1 MRIEKLQGFILLV
14 SGPSGS
20 GKSTLLKK
28 LFDEFQDELY
38 FSISST
44 TRAPREDEKNGV
56 DYYFVSREEFQKD
69 INNDY
74 FLEWAKVHENFYG
87 TSFKHTK
94 NALCKG
100 KIVVFDIDVQGFKI
114 VKEKMQDN
122 IVSVFV
128 TTKNKE
134 ELKKRLIKR
143 NTDTIIQLEKR
154 LQNASNEIKELCEY
168 DYLIINDKIEQS
180 YEALRAI
187 LIAHK
192 FKTKGQNLEQIQN
205 IWNEGE

>member
-1 MRIEKLQGFILLV
+1 MQGFVLLI
-14 SGPSGS
+14 SGPSGA

-28 LFDEFQDELY
+28 LFDEFEDELY

-44 TRAPREDEKNGV
+44 TRKPREGEKNGIH
-56 DYYFVSREEFQKD
+56 YHFISHEEFQKGID
-69 INNDY
+69 SDH
-74 FLEWAKVHENFYG
+74 FLEWARVHENFYG
-87 TSFKHTK
+87 TSLEHTQ
-94 NALCKG
+94 NALNDG

-114 VKEKMQDN
+114 VKKKMAEK
-122 IVSVFV
+122 IISVFI
-128 TTKNKE
+128 TTKNKD

-143 NTDTIIQLEKR
+143 NTDTILQLEKR
-154 LQNASNEIKELCEY
+154 LQNASDEMKELNEY
-168 DYLIINDKIEQS
+168 DYFIINDKLEES

-205 IWNEGE
+205 IWNKGE

>member
-1 MRIEKLQGFILLV
+1 MKGFVLLV
-14 SGPSGS
+14 SGPSGA

-28 LFDEFQDELY
+28 LFEEFQEELY

-44 TRAPREDEKNGV
+44 TRSPREGEKNGV
-56 DYYFVSREEFQKD
+56 HYHFINHDEFQKG
-69 INNDY
+69 IENDH

-87 TSFKHTK
+87 TSLKHTQD
-94 NALCKG
+94 ALDNG

-114 VKEKMQDN
+114 ARKKLVDKL
-122 IVSVFV
+122 VSVFV
-128 TTKNKE
+128 TTKDKD

-143 NTDTIIQLEKR
+143 NTDTILQLEKR
-154 LQNASNEIKELCEY
+154 LQNASDEMKELKEY
-168 DYLIINDKIEQS
+168 DYLIINDDLEQS

-205 IWNEGE
+205 NWNKGE

>member
-1 MRIEKLQGFILLV
+1 MKLQGFVLLI
-14 SGPSGS
+14 SGPSGA

-28 LFDEFQDELY
+28 LFDEFEDELY

-44 TRAPREDEKNGV
+44 TRKPSEGEKNGIH
-56 DYYFVSREEFQKD
+56 YHFISHEEFQKGID
-69 INNDY
+69 SDH
-74 FLEWAKVHENFYG
+74 FLEWARVHENFYG
-87 TSFKHTK
+87 TSLKNTQ
-94 NALCKG
+94 NALDNG

-114 VKEKMQDN
+114 AKKKMADK
-122 IVSVFV
+122 IVSVFI
-128 TTKNKE
+128 TTKNKD

-154 LQNASNEIKELCEY
+154 LQNASDEMKELSEY
-168 DYLIINDKIEQS
+168 DYLIINDELKQS

-192 FKTKGQNLEQIQN
+192 FRTKGQNLGQIQN

>member
-1 MRIEKLQGFILLV
+1 MKLQGFVLLI
-14 SGPSGS
+14 SGPSGA

-28 LFDEFQDELY
+28 LFDEFKDELY

-44 TRAPREDEKNGV
+44 TRKPREGEKNGV
-56 DYYFVSREEFQKD
+56 HYHFISHEEFQKGID
-69 INNDY
+69 SDH
-74 FLEWAKVHENFYG
+74 FLEWARVHENFYG
-87 TSFKHTK
+87 TSLKHTQD
-94 NALCKG
+94 ALDNG

-114 VKEKMQDN
+114 ARKKMADK
-122 IVSVFV
+122 IVSVFIA
-128 TTKNKE
+128 TKNKD

-154 LQNASNEIKELCEY
+154 LQNASDEMKELSEY
-168 DYLIINDKIEQS
+168 DYLIINDELKQS

-192 FKTKGQNLEQIQN
+192 FRTKGQNLGQIQN

>member
-1 MRIEKLQGFILLV
+1 MSAFILLV
-14 SGPSGS
+14 SGPSGA

-28 LFDEFQDELY
+28 LFDEFQEELY

-44 TRAPREDEKNGV
+44 TRLPREGEQHGV
-56 DYYFVSREEFQKD
+56 DYYFITHDEFQQGIDKEQ
-69 INNDY
+69 

-87 TSFKHTK
+87 TSLKHTQ
-94 NALCKG
+94 NALDNG

-114 VKEKMQDN
+114 ARKKMADK
-122 IVSVFV
+122 IVSVFI
-128 TTKNKE
+128 TTKNKD

-154 LQNASNEIKELCEY
+154 LQNASDEMKELSEY
-168 DYLIINDKIEQS
+168 DYLIINDELKQS

-192 FKTKGQNLEQIQN
+192 FRTKGQNLGQIQN

>member
-1 MRIEKLQGFILLV
+1 MHYHFI
-14 SGPSGS
+14 SH
-20 GKSTLLKK
+20 
-28 LFDEFQDELY
+28 
-38 FSISST
+38 
-44 TRAPREDEKNGV
+44 
-56 DYYFVSREEFQKD
+56 EEFQKGID
-69 INNDY
+69 GDH

-87 TSFKHTK
+87 TSLKHTQ
-94 NALCKG
+94 NALDNG

-114 VKEKMQDN
+114 ARQKMADK
-122 IVSVFV
+122 IVSVFI
-128 TTKNKE
+128 TTKNKD

-154 LQNASNEIKELCEY
+154 LQNASDEMKELSEY
-168 DYLIINDKIEQS
+168 DYLIINDELKQS

-192 FKTKGQNLEQIQN
+192 FRTKGQNLGQIQN

>member
-1 MRIEKLQGFILLV
+1 MQGFVLLI
-14 SGPSGS
+14 SGPSGA

-28 LFDEFQDELY
+28 LFDEFEDELY

-44 TRAPREDEKNGV
+44 TRKPREGEKNGIH
-56 DYYFVSREEFQKD
+56 YHFISHEEFQKGID
-69 INNDY
+69 SDH
-74 FLEWAKVHENFYG
+74 FLEWARVHENFYG
-87 TSFKHTK
+87 TSLKYTQD
-94 NALCKG
+94 ALDNG

-114 VKEKMQDN
+114 AKQKMADK
-122 IVSVFV
+122 IVSVFI
-128 TTKNKE
+128 TTKNKD

-154 LQNASNEIKELCEY
+154 LQNASDEMKELSEY
-168 DYLIINDKIEQS
+168 DYLIINDELKQS

-187 LIAHK
+187 LIAYK
-192 FKTKGQNLEQIQN
+192 FRTKGQNLGQIQN

>member
-1 MRIEKLQGFILLV
+1 MQGFVLLI
-14 SGPSGS
+14 SGPSGA

-28 LFDEFQDELY
+28 LFDEFKDELY

-44 TRAPREDEKNGV
+44 TRKPREGEKNGIH
-56 DYYFVSREEFQKD
+56 YHFISHEEFQKGID
-69 INNDY
+69 SDH

-87 TSFKHTK
+87 TSLKHTQD
-94 NALCKG
+94 ALDNE
-100 KIVVFDIDVQGFKI
+100 KIVIFDIDVQGFKI
-114 VKEKMQDN
+114 VRQKMADK
-122 IVSVFV
+122 IVSVFI
-128 TTKNKE
+128 TTKNKD

-154 LQNASNEIKELCEY
+154 LQNASDEMKELSEY
-168 DYLIINDKIEQS
+168 DYLIINDELKQS

-192 FKTKGQNLEQIQN
+192 FRTKGQNLGQIQN

>member
-1 MRIEKLQGFILLV
+1 MQGFILLI
-14 SGPSGS
+14 SGPSGA

-28 LFDEFQDELY
+28 LFDEFEDELY

-44 TRAPREDEKNGV
+44 TRKPREGEKNGIH
-56 DYYFVSREEFQKD
+56 YHFISHEEFQKGID
-69 INNDY
+69 GDH

-87 TSFKHTK
+87 TSLKHTQD
-94 NALCKG
+94 ALDNE

-114 VKEKMQDN
+114 ARQKMADK
-122 IVSVFV
+122 IVSVFI
-128 TTKNKE
+128 TTKNKD

-154 LQNASNEIKELCEY
+154 LQNASDEMKELSEY
-168 DYLIINDKIEQS
+168 DYLIINDELKQS

-192 FKTKGQNLEQIQN
+192 FRTKGQNLGQIQN

>member
-1 MRIEKLQGFILLV
+1 MQGFVLLI
-14 SGPSGS
+14 SGPSGA

-28 LFDEFQDELY
+28 LFDEFKDELY

-44 TRAPREDEKNGV
+44 TRKPREGEKNGV
-56 DYYFVSREEFQKD
+56 HYHFISHEEFQKGID
-69 INNDY
+69 SDH
-74 FLEWAKVHENFYG
+74 FLEWARVHENFYG
-87 TSFKHTK
+87 TSLKYTQD
-94 NALCKG
+94 ALDNG

-114 VKEKMQDN
+114 ARKKMTDK
-122 IVSVFV
+122 IVSVFI
-128 TTKNKE
+128 TTKNKD

-154 LQNASNEIKELCEY
+154 LQNASDEMKELSEY
-168 DYLIINDKIEQS
+168 DYLIINDELKQS

-192 FKTKGQNLEQIQN
+192 FRTKGQNLGQIQN

>member
-1 MRIEKLQGFILLV
+1 MKGFVLLI
-14 SGPSGS
+14 SGPSGV

-28 LFDEFQDELY
+28 LFDEFEDEVY

-44 TRAPREDEKNGV
+44 TRKPREGEKNGIH
-56 DYYFVSREEFQKD
+56 YHFISHKEFQKGID
-69 INNDY
+69 SDH
-74 FLEWAKVHENFYG
+74 FLEWARVHENFYG
-87 TSFKHTK
+87 TSLKHTQD
-94 NALCKG
+94 ALDNG

-114 VKEKMQDN
+114 VRQKMADK
-122 IVSVFV
+122 IVSVFI
-128 TTKNKE
+128 TTKNKD

-154 LQNASNEIKELCEY
+154 LQNASDEMKELSEY
-168 DYLIINDKIEQS
+168 DYLIINDDLKQS

-187 LIAHK
+187 LIAYK
-192 FKTKGQNLEQIQN
+192 FRIKGQNLEQIQI

>member
-1 MRIEKLQGFILLV
+1 MSAFILLV
-14 SGPSGS
+14 SGPSGA

-28 LFDEFQDELY
+28 LFDEFQEELY

-44 TRAPREDEKNGV
+44 TRLSREGEQHGV
-56 DYYFVSREEFQKD
+56 DYYFITHDEFQQGIDKKQ
-69 INNDY
+69 

-87 TSFKHTK
+87 TSLEHTQ
-94 NALCKG
+94 NALNDG

-114 VKEKMQDN
+114 VKKKMAEK
-122 IVSVFV
+122 IISVFI
-128 TTKNKE
+128 TTKNKD

-143 NTDTIIQLEKR
+143 NTDTILQLEKR
-154 LQNASNEIKELCEY
+154 LQNASDEMKELNEY
-168 DYLIINDKIEQS
+168 DYFIINDKLEES

-205 IWNEGE
+205 IWNKGE

>member
-1 MRIEKLQGFILLV
+1 MKGFVLLI
-14 SGPSGS
+14 SGPSGA
-20 GKSTLLKK
+20 GKSTLLKR
-28 LFDEFQDELY
+28 LFEEFQEELY

-44 TRAPREDEKNGV
+44 TRLPRENEKHGV
-56 DYYFVSREEFQKD
+56 HYHFISHDEFQQG
-69 INNDY
+69 IENDH

-87 TSFKHTK
+87 TSLEHTQD
-94 NALCKG
+94 ALDNG

-114 VKEKMQDN
+114 ARKKLVDKL
-122 IVSVFV
+122 VSVFV
-128 TTKNKE
+128 TTKDKD

-143 NTDTIIQLEKR
+143 NTDTILQLEKR
-154 LQNASNEIKELCEY
+154 LQNASDEMKELKEY
-168 DYLIINDKIEQS
+168 DYLIINDNLEQS

-205 IWNEGE
+205 NWNKGE

>member
-1 MRIEKLQGFILLV
+1 MQGFVLLI
-14 SGPSGS
+14 SGPSGA

-28 LFDEFQDELY
+28 LFDEFEDELY

-44 TRAPREDEKNGV
+44 TRKPREGEKNGIH
-56 DYYFVSREEFQKD
+56 YHFISHEEFQKGID
-69 INNDY
+69 SDH
-74 FLEWAKVHENFYG
+74 FLEWARVHENFYG
-87 TSFKHTK
+87 TSLKRTQD
-94 NALCKG
+94 ALDNG

-114 VKEKMQDN
+114 ARQKMADK
-122 IVSVFV
+122 IVSVFI
-128 TTKNKE
+128 TTKNKD

-154 LQNASNEIKELCEY
+154 LQNASDEMKELSEY
-168 DYLIINDKIEQS
+168 DYLIINDELKQS

-192 FKTKGQNLEQIQN
+192 FRTKGQNLGQIQN

>member
-1 MRIEKLQGFILLV
+1 MKLQGFVLLI
-14 SGPSGS
+14 SGPSGA

-28 LFDEFQDELY
+28 LFDEFEDELY

-44 TRAPREDEKNGV
+44 TRKPREGEKNGIH
-56 DYYFVSREEFQKD
+56 YHFISHEEFQKGID
-69 INNDY
+69 SDH
-74 FLEWAKVHENFYG
+74 FLEWARVHENFYG
-87 TSFKHTK
+87 TSLKYTQ
-94 NALCKG
+94 NALDNG

-114 VKEKMQDN
+114 ARQKMADK
-122 IVSVFV
+122 IVSVFI
-128 TTKNKE
+128 TTKNKD

-143 NTDTIIQLEKR
+143 NTDTIIQLERR
-154 LQNASNEIKELCEY
+154 LQNASDEMKELSEY
-168 DYLIINDKIEQS
+168 DYLIINDELKQS

-192 FKTKGQNLEQIQN
+192 FRTKGQNLGQIQN